1 MIDIPQILR
10 TKTLD
15 EIIKISETVT
25 DKNTKYLLLGSAF
38 LKYKRYQYAYEFL
51 KHVKDQYPRL
61 FSYSAFYLGKYKEVI
76 DNLKPNT
83 DVFDLIV
90 LTISYINVD
99 DMNNAKE
106 MLNRALKLDRKRTL
120 ELLKEYVAN
129 SPQTEYSR
137 ALLIFID
144 KLMKRI

>member
-25 DKNTKYLLLGSAF
+25 DKNIKYLLLGSAF

-51 KHVKDQYPRL
+51 KHVKDRYPRL

-83 DVFDLIV
+83 DIFDLIV

>member
-25 DKNTKYLLLGSAF
+25 DKNIKYLLLGSAF

-51 KHVKDQYPRL
+51 KHVKDRYPRL

>member
-25 DKNTKYLLLGSAF
+25 DKNIKYLLLGSAF

-51 KHVKDQYPRL
+51 KHVKDRYPRL

-83 DVFDLIV
+83 DIFDLIV

-99 DMNNAKE
+99 DMNTAKE

>member
-1 MIDIPQILR
+1 MR

-25 DKNTKYLLLGSAF
+25 DKNIKYLLLGSAF

-51 KHVKDQYPRL
+51 KHVKDRYPRL

-83 DVFDLIV
+83 DIFDLIV